1 VKKSFTI
8 IFGVTIF
15 MLFSLWGCSS
25 NSIRKVEVLDNS
37 IKTNY
42 LVGEEIDIDDFSIKL
57 TYKNNKEE
65 IYNIKEEMVSLSDI
79 DNSIIG
85 NQDMNVYIDYYGMK
99 IELMLKI
106 TFDLPQEVTNV
117 INLIDELPSEEDID
131 FAFEKEIN
139 EIERKYSLLNDY
151 YKSYVSNYDE
161 YLVSKEKLN
170 LLKNEFITPEFIN
183 KRLILKINLDNLL
196 NSLNEN
202 DYSEDEWI
210 NILRIYDN
218 SLSKLYL
225 NENYLNIDLIY
236 NIAVNDIKNVRTIE
250 DEEIEL
256 LKDVKINTLIEYRK
270 NLLNERYSSNN
281 QIVLDT
287 IVSNFKDSLANV
299 YTIRDIENLYSEYV
313 IELDKI
319 QTLDEEE
326 VSYLNYVK
334 ENKID
339 LVTQILIELNLNA
352 YSDANRVLIVN
363 YYNDCIAKIRLSVSL
378 EKADDEIKIFKY
390 NISKIKTVA
399 EENKDLLKKTVTE
412 AISTIETYSK
422 TINIYEYD
430 TQNRINIENAINS
443 TIEKIENSQNIKEIE
458 LMVNELLIYLDEVPT
473 MEEQAIVALPN
484 RIDSAKNELDI
495 ILKTLNQDLYSSVNW
510 DKIVNI
516 INNAKLYFEENITI
530 YTSNIVIESEI
541 NSIKNEIN
549 KFKTIDEENEELLAK
564 IKEDSIKQLDEYYNS
579 LNSNDFNSD
588 VFYLVIDRI
597 EDSKSLVNKL
607 EEVSKIEKLVLDT
620 IEAIE
625 NAKLSA

>member
-1 VKKSFTI
+1 
-8 IFGVTIF
+8 
-15 MLFSLWGCSS
+15 
-25 NSIRKVEVLDNS
+25 
-37 IKTNY
+37 
-42 LVGEEIDIDDFSIKL
+42 
-57 TYKNNKEE
+57 
-65 IYNIKEEMVSLSDI
+65 
-79 DNSIIG
+79 
-85 NQDMNVYIDYYGMK
+85 
-99 IELMLKI
+99 
-106 TFDLPQEVTNV
+106 
-117 INLIDELPSEEDID
+117 
-131 FAFEKEIN
+131 
-139 EIERKYSLLNDY
+139 
-151 YKSYVSNYDE
+151 
-161 YLVSKEKLN
+161 
-170 LLKNEFITPEFIN
+170 
-183 KRLILKINLDNLL
+183 
-196 NSLNEN
+196 
-202 DYSEDEWI
+202 
-210 NILRIYDN
+210 
-218 SLSKLYL
+218 
-225 NENYLNIDLIY
+225 
-236 NIAVNDIKNVRTIE
+236 
-250 DEEIEL
+250 
-256 LKDVKINTLIEYRK
+256 
-270 NLLNERYSSNN
+270 
-281 QIVLDT
+281 
-287 IVSNFKDSLANV
+287 
-299 YTIRDIENLYSEYV
+299 
-313 IELDKI
+313 
-319 QTLDEEE
+319 
-326 VSYLNYVK
+326 
-334 ENKID
+334 
-339 LVTQILIELNLNA
+339 VTQILIELNLNA